1 MKIKRIPL
9 KERKFYLENNRAA
22 HPEYNALLILNLAY
36 TPLSAFFA
44 WNPSA
49 LPCMAKLM
57 DISEEEAGTM
67 TYFQAAKIIDTMRAT
82 APYCAD
88 EATLLMAEPFK
99 SYQKER
105 MRNNDSESEEDTA

>member
-9 KERKFYLENNRAA
+9 AERKFYLENNRAA

-36 TPLSAFFA
+36 TPLSAFFS

-49 LPCMAKLM
+49 LPRMAKLM
-57 DISEEEAGTM
+57 DVSEEAAGSM
-67 TYFQAAKIIDTMRAT
+67 TYFQAAKLIEATRET

-88 EATLLMAEPFK
+88 EAIQLIAEPFQI
-99 SYQKER
+99 YQRER
-105 MRNNDSESEEDTA
+105 MKNSDEKDTA

>member
-9 KERKFYLENNRAA
+9 AERKFYLKNNRSA

-49 LPCMAKLM
+49 LPRIAKLM
-57 DISEEEAGTM
+57 DISEEEVGTM
-67 TYFQAAKIIDTMRAT
+67 TYFRAAKIIDAMRAT

-88 EATLLMAEPFK
+88 EATLLMSEPFQI
-99 SYQKER
+99 YQRER
-105 MRNNDSESEEDTA
+105 MRNSDSDEDTA

>member
-9 KERKFYLENNRAA
+9 AERKFYLEHNRAA
-22 HPEYNALLILNLAY
+22 HPEYNALLVLNLAY
-36 TPLSAFFA
+36 TPLSVFFV

-49 LPCMAKLM
+49 LSRMAKLM

-67 TYFQAAKIIDTMRAT
+67 TYFQAAKIIDTMKST

-88 EATLLMAEPFK
+88 EAILLMAKPFTI
-99 SYQKER
+99 YQRER
-105 MRNNDSESEEDTA
+105 MRNSDEKDTA

>member
-49 LPCMAKLM
+49 LPRMAKLM

-82 APYCAD
+82 APYGAD
-88 EATLLMAEPFK
+88 EAILLMAEPFTI
-99 SYQKER
+99 YQKER
-105 MRNNDSESEEDTA
+105 MRNSDEKDTA